1 MLTSLTATKF
11 GVKLHLFFFALC
23 ILYLKCKHRDGDGCE
38 VGEIGW
44 AVFTELYSILEGI
57 QGV

>member
-1 MLTSLTATKF
+1 MLTNSTAAKF
-11 GVKLHLFFFALC
+11 GVKLYLFYFALC
-23 ILYLKCKHRDGDGCE
+23 ILYLKCKPRDGDDCE

-44 AVFTELYSILEGI
+44 AVFTELCSILEGI